1 MSSLGTGYLHEN
13 GKVTAGRQVRFGPVL
28 DSSRHP
34 RIPVMSTSASPKPV
48 LRPVVALLG
57 VPNAGKSTLFN
68 RLLGERR
75 ALVTDVPGTT
85 RDRIYGRWRAEGKG
99 CLLCDT
105 GGFVGSGSGSMQDEI
120 ERQTFVAVNEA
131 RVVVLVLDGRAGL
144 TSGERELAARLRPI
158 ASRVLVVWNK
168 MDDPRLEDRANE
180 AFELGLGDPIPLSA
194 EHGLGVADLA
204 EAIAARLPE
213 DAALIPPDTGEE
225 IRVAIV
231 GRPNVGKSSLLNR
244 LVGAERVT
252 VAAEPGTTRDT
263 VDTDI
268 TRGGRIYRF
277 LDTAGIRRPSR
288 VSGDIERLGILMAKR
303 AIERADVALCLFDA
317 SQGIVAQDLTVAGLV
332 VDSGRGAILVG
343 NKWDLLEERE
353 VAFKELKKDADA
365 RLRFSKWSPFVTISA
380 LEGQRVDAVFDL
392 IDRVYAAGD
401 ITVPTPRL
409 NRFLIDFRAG
419 YDNVAKG
426 PKLRYLT
433 QVGVRPPTFLAFGPA
448 AGLLH
453 FSEVRRLENRLRE
466 AFDIGPTPIRIRFRR
481 DAAREARGVARK
493 GAKNAR
499 KQRT

>member
-1 MSSLGTGYLHEN
+1 VFPARARLRPSLPF
-13 GKVTAGRQVRFGPVL
+13 APA
-28 DSSRHP
+28 
-34 RIPVMSTSASPKPV
+34 MSTSPSPKPV
-48 LRPVVALLG
+48 QRPVVALLG

-75 ALVTDVPGTT
+75 ALVTDIPGTT
-85 RDRIYGRWRAEGKG
+85 RDRIYGRWRAEGKA

-105 GGFVGSGSGSMQDEI
+105 GGFVGNAERPRGRDARASREPDGFGPVAMQEEI
-120 ERQTFVAVNEA
+120 ERQTFVAVHEA
-131 RVVVLVLDGRAGL
+131 HVVVLVLDGRAGL
-144 TSGERELAARLRPI
+144 TAGERELAARLRPI
-158 ASRVLVVWNK
+158 ASRVLLVWNK
-168 MDDPRLEDRANE
+168 MDDPRREDDASE
-180 AFELGLGDPIPLSA
+180 AFELGLGEPIPLSA
-194 EHGLGVADLA
+194 EHGIGVADLA

-213 DAALIPPDTGEE
+213 DTAHIPLDDGEE

-268 TRGGRIYRF
+268 TRSGRVYRF

-288 VSGDIERLGILMAKR
+288 VTGDVERLGILMAKR
-303 AIERADVALCLFDA
+303 AIARADVALCLFDA
-317 SQGIVAQDLTVAGLV
+317 SEGIVAQDLTVAGLV

-343 NKWDLLEERE
+343 NKWDLVEDRAE
-353 VAFKELKKDADA
+353 AFKELKKDADA

-380 LEGQRVDAVFDL
+380 LEGQRVDNVFDL
-392 IDRVYAAGD
+392 IDRVHAAGD
-401 ITVPTPRL
+401 VTIPTPRL
-409 NRFLIDFRAG
+409 NRFLTDFRAG
-419 YDNVAKG
+419 YDNVTRG

-453 FSEVRRLENRLRE
+453 FSEVRRLENRIRE
-466 AFDIGPTPIRIRFRR
+466 EFDIGPTPIRIRFRR
-481 DAAREARGVARK
+481 DEARKARGEARK
-493 GAKNAR
+493 RPRSAR
-499 KQRT
+499 KQHT